1 MKKMKI
7 VCSAIVL
14 EALTHYIRDRRQIS
28 AVLPFGKSFDP
39 DGFLLDFGIW
49 LANEHKRAPK

>member
-1 MKKMKI
+1 